1 MIFQDPYS
9 SLNPRLPV
17 GWTVAEGLRAAGGL
31 SAGQRRERVAELLAQ
46 VGLAPEHRQ
55 RLMKMGDASEPFC
68 RKAFT
73 AMRDHPA
80 IVSRAVDL
88 DELARDFASHD
99 ALAERRM
106 RFDRLLAKLDD
117 TDVALGSDIMTASLK
132 GYALLKLVGDG
143 EGLHG
148 LRRDLGR
155 RFSRKRRSRGE
166 RAVAT
171 V

>member
-1 MIFQDPYS
+1 MGQN
-9 SLNPRLPV
+9 LV
-17 GWTVAEGLRAAGGL
+17 GVHLDASQWA
-31 SAGQRRERVAELLAQ
+31 RVDVLLEELEQ
-46 VGLAPEHRQ
+46 VFEPEVIRLAPEHRQ
-55 RLMKMGDASEPFC
+55 RLMKMGEASEPFC

-106 RFDRLLAKLDD
+106 RFDRLLAKLED

-132 GYALLKLVGDG
+132 GYALLKLIGDG
-143 EGLHG
+143 LGLDG

-155 RFSRKRRSRGE
+155 RFDRKRRMRGE
-166 RAVAT
+166 GAFTAA
-171 V
+171 

>member
-1 MIFQDPYS
+1 M
-9 SLNPRLPV
+9 
-17 GWTVAEGLRAAGGL
+17 
-31 SAGQRRERVAELLAQ
+31 GQNLVSVHLDASQWARVDVLLEELERVFEPAV

-80 IVSRAVDL
+80 IVSPAVDL
-88 DELARDFASHD
+88 DKLARDFASHD

-117 TDVALGSDIMTASLK
+117 TDVALGSDIMVASLK
-132 GYALLKLVGDG
+132 GYALLKLIGDG
-143 EGLHG
+143 LGLDG

-155 RFSRKRRSRGE
+155 RFGRKRQRRGE
-166 RAVAT
+166 AEPAT
-171 V
+171 R